1 MTTRGIEYLN
11 KSGIPYQILT
21 YHHEAKGAKY
31 AAHTLGL
38 PLEIVI
44 KSLVFRAD
52 DGSFLFALMS
62 GDGSVS
68 EKKLAR
74 VSNHKRVTPADP
86 RDAERITAYQ
96 VGGISP
102 LGAKKPLP
110 VFLDRAVA
118 AHPEVVINAGAR
130 GTMLRL
136 ATADLIS
143 ITKARIVGIRKSG
156 IEISERGR
164 NRR

>member
-11 KSGIPYQILT
+11 KRGVKYEVLT
-21 YHHEAKGAKY
+21 YRHDTKGARY
-31 AAHTLGL
+31 AAQVLDL
-38 PLEIVI
+38 PLEITI

-62 GDGSVS
+62 ADGSVS

-74 VSNHKRVTPADP
+74 VSHHKRVAPASP

-102 LGAKKPLP
+102 LGAKKALP
-110 VFLDRAVA
+110 VFLDSAVA
-118 AHPEVVINAGAR
+118 AHPKVVINAGAR
-130 GTMLRL
+130 GTMLGL
-136 ATADLIS
+136 ATTDLICV
-143 ITKARIVGIRKSG
+143 TKATLADIRID
-156 IEISERGR
+156 
-164 NRR
+164 

>member
-1 MTTRGIEYLN
+1 MTTRGIERLN
-11 KSGIPYQILT
+11 KLGIPYQVLT
-21 YHHEAKGAKY
+21 YDHQKKGARY
-31 AAHTLGL
+31 AAVVLDL

-62 GDGSVS
+62 GDGNVS

-74 VSNHKRVTPADP
+74 ACGHKRVAPASP
-86 RDAERITAYQ
+86 HDAQRVTSYL

-102 LGAKKPLP
+102 LGAKKQLP
-110 VFLDRAVA
+110 VFLDRTIA

-130 GTMLRL
+130 GTLVRL
-136 ATADLIS
+136 ALKDLIEL
-143 ITKARIVGIRKSG
+143 TAATVADIRTG
-156 IEISERGR
+156 
-164 NRR
+164 